1 MSDRSVELA
10 KQSISGTSKY
20 DYFIVGIGAATFSYF
35 AKDFVSPNSFGI
47 DEGSLVIVSLL
58 CLALS
63 VVFGLKKIER
73 HNKFLEKNGKYL
85 DYSEHLA
92 TYKKNAIEGGE
103 AINSENGELLTPEK
117 SRIKAAALE
126 KLLPEWKSSLEK
138 LGGTIWWCSVI
149 RDYGVFIAYCSL
161 AIGKLL
167 PLIRL

>member
-35 AKDFVSPNSFGI
+35 AKDYVSPESFGI
-47 DEGSLVIVSLL
+47 NEGSLVVISLL

-73 HNKFLEKNGKYL
+73 YNKFLEKNSKYL

-92 TYKKNAIEGGE
+92 AYKKNAIQG
-103 AINSENGELLTPEK
+103 AK
-117 SRIKAAALE
+117 Q
-126 KLLPEWKSSLEK
+126 
-138 LGGTIWWCSVI
+138 
-149 RDYGVFIAYCSL
+149 
-161 AIGKLL
+161 
-167 PLIRL
+167 